1 MPESTDGLPAI
12 EGLAAFV
19 AANTDAEPDKGTPE
33 PIVEPDKK
41 VDGPPAEPG
50 KDPIT
55 DLAQFKTPKDMLK
68 SYKEIQS
75 FTTKVSQENKALK
88 EQLAQMQESL
98 EIQRL
103 QATPQPTAQQQKKFD
118 EQFIEDPEKAVEYA
132 VEKKLQTARVA
143 DVLAEEEIKS
153 PAEFQERYAYAMR
166 LRQAY
171 PQLVASPQGVRKLF
185 ELGDRYRTAE
195 MKKNAE
201 RSIRLLLGDDAD
213 IEKFKQLIA
222 KDKQPDGKTNNNHAY
237 MPDTSSGIRPD
248 AGKTGNAHE
257 AHISAAAEKGDV
269 DGVISGLFKRQL
281 AAP

>member
-1 MPESTDGLPAI
+1 MPESTDGLPNV
-12 EGLAAFV
+12 EGLAQFV
-19 AANTDAEPDKGTPE
+19 ANNSDVQADKGTPE
-33 PIVEPDKK
+33 PIVEQQAAAAA
-41 VDGPPAEPG
+41 PA
-50 KDPIT
+50 DPEKPEIT

-88 EQLAQMQESL
+88 EQLQQMQEFL
-98 EIQRL
+98 EIQKL
-103 QATPQPTAQQQKKFD
+103 QSVPQPTPAQQKKFD

-143 DVLAEEEIKS
+143 DVLAEEEGKN

-166 LRQAY
+166 LRQYY
-171 PQLVASPQGVRKLF
+171 PQLVTSPQGVKKLF
-185 ELGDRYRTAE
+185 ELGDRYRTTE

-201 RSIRLLLGDDAD
+201 RSIRLLLGEDAD

-222 KDKQPDGKTNNNHAY
+222 KDRQPNAQTNNNLAY
-237 MPDTSSGIRPD
+237 MPDTSSGIRPA
-248 AGKTGNAHE
+248 AGNPGNAHE
-257 AHISAAAEKGDV
+257 AHISTAMEKGDI
-269 DGVISGLFKRQL
+269 DGVIQGLFKRQL